1 MRLVSFLSCSIFLV
15 LLDSIFANLQ
25 DSCHSRGF
33 DPLQLSCDTCTL
45 LPQKQ
50 LQSDCLECCQSFQTL
65 HGQPQRFP
73 FAVLLYNNQNEEMMK
88 FMDESL
94 PQVHHVKGSHRLVVQ
109 EAPSGVSMF
118 QRMPS
123 IVYWMDQAPPRTNG
137 QSLDV
142 KLQVYESMAKEQVT
156 VEGWQKADLED
167 MLLTLLEDA

>member
-1 MRLVSFLSCSIFLV
+1 
-15 LLDSIFANLQ
+15 
-25 DSCHSRGF
+25 
-33 DPLQLSCDTCTL
+33 
-45 LPQKQ
+45 
-50 LQSDCLECCQSFQTL
+50 
-65 HGQPQRFP
+65 
-73 FAVLLYNNQNEEMMK
+73 MK

-123 IVYWMDQAPPRTNG
+123 IVYWMEQAPPHSTNG

-142 KLQVYESMAKEQVT
+142 KLLQVYESMAKEQVT